1 MATLDDVRRICS
13 ELEGAVEGSP
23 DFGFGVLV
31 KGKVKGFVWSW
42 KERVEPKKPR
52 VENLDVVAIRVPT
65 LLAKEILENSS
76 PAWWVDDPHYHGYPA
91 VLVRLEKISVEELS
105 DLLNEGGTQLVTG
118 SKKPKV

>member
-31 KGKVKGFVWSW
+31 KGKVKGYVWSW

-52 VENLDVVAIRVPT
+52 VENLEVVAIRLPN
-65 LLAKEILENSS
+65 LLAKEVLENSS
-76 PAWWVDDPHYHGYPA
+76 PGWWVDDPHYHGYPA
-91 VLVRLEKISVEELS
+91 VLVRLEKISVEELA
-105 DLLNEGGTQLVTG
+105 DLLIEGHNTFRSG
-118 SKKPKV
+118 K